1 MIFHF
6 TSSVASYSR
15 CDPNGR
21 RVLRAIIASLSL
33 TNHSLL
39 LTYDSSNIYIVLF
52 FYVFPASWAKE
63 GGVNP
68 LLISAENKSHPR
80 SLIFFQIQWSEE
92 GKRVSV
98 YAGRVDFIFNELGY
112 NNIL

>member
-15 CDPNGR
+15 SDPNGL
-21 RVLRAIIASLSL
+21 V
-33 TNHSLL
+33 
-39 LTYDSSNIYIVLF
+39 F